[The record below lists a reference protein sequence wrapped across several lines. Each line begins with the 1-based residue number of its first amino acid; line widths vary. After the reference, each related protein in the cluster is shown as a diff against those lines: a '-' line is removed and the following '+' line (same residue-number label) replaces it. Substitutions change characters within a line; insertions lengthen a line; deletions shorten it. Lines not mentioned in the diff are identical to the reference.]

1 MAYRSTEPA
10 AARANRT
17 ASCSSGTETK
27 LVLAQDELALE
38 QSIAVSRPLIQK
50 FLESSGS
57 GRAALGAFS
66 AMDEQDIKDLEKF
79 ESTVSVNSQTFDTFF
94 GISLW
99 AFSTEDQEFRR
110 LADDLHQLNSQIC

>member
-1 MAYRSTEPA
+1 
-10 AARANRT
+10 
-17 ASCSSGTETK
+17 
-27 LVLAQDELALE
+27 
-38 QSIAVSRPLIQK
+38 
-50 FLESSGS
+50 
-57 GRAALGAFS
+57 
-66 AMDEQDIKDLEKF
+66 MDEQDIKDLEKF

>member
-1 MAYRSTEPA
+1 MAYRSTKPA

-27 LVLAQDELALE
+27 LVLAQDELVLE
-38 QSIAVSRPLIQK
+38 QSIAVSRRLIQK
-50 FLESSGS
+50 VLESSGS
-57 GRAALGAFS
+57 GRAALGPFS
-66 AMDEQDIKDLEKF
+66 AMDEQDIKDLE
-79 ESTVSVNSQTFDTFF
+79 EVEPTISVNSPTFETFF

-110 LADDLHQLNSQIC
+110 LADYLHQLNSQIC